1 MTVAIVDYKLSNL
14 QSVKL
19 ACDKVGING
28 IITNNHKLIND
39 SQGIIL
45 PGVGSFKEAMK
56 NIKNLN
62 LADVLKDQVIMGKPI
77 LGVCLGMQLLF
88 DFSEEFGNNEGL
100 GILKGNV
107 KKFSNFE
114 NSQRL
119 TINIGWKKIHENK
132 SWKKTLF
139 NSIANGEF
147 MYFVHSFYVE
157 PLNQSIILSK
167 TNFFDY
173 SFCSAIESKNI
184 FATQFH
190 PEKSGKN
197 GLKIYENFKKNL
209 LL

>member
-1 MTVAIVDYKLSNL
+1 MSVAIVDYKLSNL

-19 ACDKVGING
+19 ACNEVGIDG
-28 IITNNHKLIND
+28 IITNNHKFINE

-45 PGVGSFKEAMK
+45 PGVGSFKEAMR

-62 LADVLKDQVIMGKPI
+62 LINVLKDQVNSGKPI
-77 LGVCLGMQLLF
+77 LGICLGMQLLF
-88 DFSEEFGNNEGL
+88 DLSEEFGNNEGL
-100 GILKGNV
+100 GILKGRV
-107 KKFSNFE
+107 KKFSNCE
-114 NSQRL
+114 NSQNL
-119 TINIGWKKIHENK
+119 KINIGWKKIYENK

-139 NSIANGEF
+139 DSLTNGEF

-157 PLNQSIILSK
+157 PLNRSIILSK

-209 LL
+209 L

>member
-1 MTVAIVDYKLSNL
+1 MSVAIVDYKLSNL

-19 ACDKVGING
+19 ACNEVGIDG
-28 IITNNHKLIND
+28 IITNNHKLINE

-45 PGVGSFKEAMK
+45 PGVGSFKEAMR

-62 LADVLKDQVIMGKPI
+62 LINVLKDQVNSGKPI
-77 LGVCLGMQLLF
+77 LGICLGMQLLF
-88 DFSEEFGNNEGL
+88 DLSEEFGNNEGL
-100 GILKGNV
+100 GILKGSV

-114 NSQRL
+114 NSQNL
-119 TINIGWKKIHENK
+119 KINIGWKKIYETK

-139 NSIANGEF
+139 DSLTNGEF

-157 PLNQSIILSK
+157 PLNRSIILSK

-209 LL
+209 L